1 MPVEEVS
8 LRDVPLN
15 AGDDDGDAVNGG
27 ADSLLVVSK
36 DDVALSQQV
45 KETALQDG
53 AEGCGQG
60 WVGLPL
66 IWSFHCLPKS
76 PNGQIGLPVD
86 KNSGTYKQ
94 KSTQTCSQP
103 IGPPCIPP
111 QF

>member
-1 MPVEEVS
+1 MEYVPVEEVS

-45 KETALQDG
+45 KETALQE

-60 WVGLPL
+60 WVAFNLVIPL
-66 IWSFHCLPKS
+66 SAKITKWANWPTS
-76 PNGQIGLPVD
+76 
-86 KNSGTYKQ
+86 
-94 KSTQTCSQP
+94 
-103 IGPPCIPP
+103 
-111 QF
+111 